1 MQVTSNQLKRQED
14 ESRRHKEDLETSFAQ
29 NKDYQSK
36 LKDERRRYS
45 DLESK
50 LKEDSVHARIKDAE
64 KSQVQTLWFILG
76 NFYGIFA
83 KLAKKSISS
92 TYFRIYIKL

>member
-1 MQVTSNQLKRQED
+1 VTSNQLKRQED
-14 ESRRHKEDLETSFAQ
+14 ESKRIKEDLEVSSAQ
-29 NKDYQSK
+29 NKEMQSK

-64 KSQVQTLWFILG
+64 KSQV
-76 NFYGIFA
+76 
-83 KLAKKSISS
+83 K
-92 TYFRIYIKL
+92 IKFCVFQN

>member
-14 ESRRHKEDLETSFAQ
+14 ESRRLKEDLETSFAQ

-64 KSQVQTLWFILG
+64 KSQVHTLWFIFREKIWHFCKTCQKVYQVYIFV
-76 NFYGIFA
+76 FYI
-83 KLAKKSISS
+83 
-92 TYFRIYIKL
+92 

>member
-76 NFYGIFA
+76 NFLWHFCKTCQKKVYQIHIFVF
-83 KLAKKSISS
+83 I
-92 TYFRIYIKL
+92 